1 MVVVASGMHVNIFHF
16 VLENKQTGQPSFHV
30 RLLVLRRVCAARHV
44 SEGRRF
50 GQGLWGVHMK
60 PSVIFSTLALP
71 AHSRGFL
78 KPLGIHSF
86 AVEAMSSSLRWST
99 RLRLASEGVQ

>member
-1 MVVVASGMHVNIFHF
+1 MNIFHF

-99 RLRLASEGVQ
+99 RFRLASEGVQ